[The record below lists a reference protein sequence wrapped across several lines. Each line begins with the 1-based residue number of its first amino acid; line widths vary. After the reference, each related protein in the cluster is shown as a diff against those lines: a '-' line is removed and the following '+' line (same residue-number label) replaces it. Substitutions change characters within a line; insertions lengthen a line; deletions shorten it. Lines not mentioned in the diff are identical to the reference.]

1 MSSCLV
7 NISIGELYDKYSIL
21 EIKLEKIKDTEKRS
35 MIQKEMDYLSQHIDK
50 YNSLFLANSSIQE
63 ELKKTNEILW
73 VTEDAIREKEQ
84 KQEFD
89 AEFITLARRVYI
101 TNDKRSYLKKE
112 INNLSNSDLFEIKS
126 YSDYCTNQQDN

>member
-1 MSSCLV
+1 MGSCLV

-21 EIKLEKIKDTEKRS
+21 EIKCDKIKDIEKLT
-35 MIQKEMDYLSQHIDK
+35 MIQKEMDYLKVHIIK
-50 YNSLFLANSSIQE
+50 YNKLFSAISSIQE

-73 VTEDAIREKEQ
+73 DTEDAIREKEK

-89 AEFITLARRVYI
+89 AEFIYLARTVYK

-112 INNLSNSDLFEIKS
+112 INNLSHSDLFEIKS
-126 YSDYCTNQQDN
+126 YSHY